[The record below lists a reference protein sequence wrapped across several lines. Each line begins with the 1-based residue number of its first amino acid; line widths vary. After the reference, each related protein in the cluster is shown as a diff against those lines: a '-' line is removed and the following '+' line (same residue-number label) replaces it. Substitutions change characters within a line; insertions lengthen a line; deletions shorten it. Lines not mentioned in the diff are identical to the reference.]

1 MPYSS
6 ELASSRPRRS
16 RAPSQSARPSR
27 FGGRPNYNRKPHQKR
42 GSKELHASKFIN
54 RAVERVEEA
63 PYVPSHTFDDFALN
77 TKTKATLTHLG
88 FTAPSAIQDQAI
100 EPALE
105 GRDVIGLA
113 NTGTGKTAAFLLPI
127 IEKLSKKPIRNTVLI
142 LSPARELSQQIDDE
156 FKRFAAGQKLYSAV
170 CVGGVNIMKQI
181 RELQRNPHVIIAT
194 PGRLKDLIDRR
205 AVVLGEIS
213 TFVLDEAD
221 RMLDMGFVRD
231 IRAIAE
237 QIPSPRQTHCF
248 SATMTP
254 DVQAIM
260 NELMNDPVV
269 ISVRRGETSDHI
281 DQDVVDARDKA
292 HKIELLEEL
301 LRQDALEKTIIF
313 CETKFGAQRLSDRL
327 SKDGL
332 PSVAIH
338 GNKSQGQR
346 ERALK
351 AFKTDAVNTMVAT
364 DVAARGLDIPDVSHV
379 INFDAPKQ
387 YEDYVHRIG
396 RTGRAGKTGKAI
408 TFVTSANR

>member
-1 MPYSS
+1 
-6 ELASSRPRRS
+6 
-16 RAPSQSARPSR
+16 
-27 FGGRPNYNRKPHQKR
+27 
-42 GSKELHASKFIN
+42 
-54 RAVERVEEA
+54 
-63 PYVPSHTFDDFALN
+63 
-77 TKTKATLTHLG
+77 
-88 FTAPSAIQDQAI
+88 
-100 EPALE
+100 
-105 GRDVIGLA
+105 
-113 NTGTGKTAAFLLPI
+113 
-127 IEKLSKKPIRNTVLI
+127 
-142 LSPARELSQQIDDE
+142 
-156 FKRFAAGQKLYSAV
+156 
-170 CVGGVNIMKQI
+170 
-181 RELQRNPHVIIAT
+181 
-194 PGRLKDLIDRR
+194 
-205 AVVLGEIS
+205 
-213 TFVLDEAD
+213 
-221 RMLDMGFVRD
+221 MGFVRD

-237 QIPSPRQTHCF
+237 QIPTPRQTHCF

-254 DVQAIM
+254 EVQAIM

-269 ISVRRGETSDHI
+269 ISVRRGETGDHI

-351 AFKTDAVNTMVAT
+351 AFKTDAVDIMVAT

-396 RTGRAGKTGKAI
+396 RTGRAGKTGNAI

>member
-1 MPYSS
+1 
-6 ELASSRPRRS
+6 
-16 RAPSQSARPSR
+16 
-27 FGGRPNYNRKPHQKR
+27 
-42 GSKELHASKFIN
+42 
-54 RAVERVEEA
+54 
-63 PYVPSHTFDDFALN
+63 
-77 TKTKATLTHLG
+77 
-88 FTAPSAIQDQAI
+88 
-100 EPALE
+100 
-105 GRDVIGLA
+105 
-113 NTGTGKTAAFLLPI
+113 
-127 IEKLSKKPIRNTVLI
+127 
-142 LSPARELSQQIDDE
+142 
-156 FKRFAAGQKLYSAV
+156 
-170 CVGGVNIMKQI
+170 MKQI

-237 QIPSPRQTHCF
+237 QIPTPRQTHCF

-254 DVQAIM
+254 EVQAIM

-269 ISVRRGETSDHI
+269 ISVRRGETGDHI

-338 GNKSQGQR
+338 GNKS
-346 ERALK
+346 LK
-351 AFKTDAVNTMVAT
+351 I
-364 DVAARGLDIPDVSHV
+364 GLQKSIMKIIPVS
-379 INFDAPKQ
+379 
-387 YEDYVHRIG
+387 EDEL
-396 RTGRAGKTGKAI
+396 
-408 TFVTSANR
+408 